1 MAFVKK
7 ILFYYFRSLN
17 FFSAHTAFE
26 VFFPYNIR
34 YLFLLCYLRQVSV
47 FLCSFFSSSFLL
59 LTVDGRKYAVSE
71 GLLDLSLVFFGKI
84 VIF

>member
-1 MAFVKK
+1 MLRRSCFI
-7 ILFYYFRSLN
+7 ILDHR
-17 FFSAHTAFE
+17 FFFAAHTAFG

-34 YLFLLCYLRQVSV
+34 YIFFLLYYLRQVSV

-59 LTVDGRKYAVSE
+59 LTVDGRKYAVFE
-71 GLLDLSLVFFGKI
+71 DLIGLSLVFFGKI